1 MAGRGPAPTGTARR
15 RNKPGSESVAGKAK
29 KAAAARKT
37 TAVAKKPAARRAPAK
52 ARSTRSATAPRG
64 EVLAAVPPLGET
76 YTNRVWDQ
84 DLGEHRLEQVDY
96 LQETRDWYE
105 SWRTSTVAVRLERV
119 HWMAL
124 RRAAKLVDRFERGD
138 TALGDTI
145 RKIEANFGGSP
156 YDMQR
161 LGYFG
166 KGEDDDGESDNNPTP
181 ATPGSSNVVDLR
193 ARLSAKK

>member
-15 RNKPGSESVAGKAK
+15 RNKPGTEGVAAKAK

-37 TAVAKKPAARRAPAK
+37 KAAAAKPAAKRSAK
-52 ARSTRSATAPRG
+52 PRSTKSPKSTAPRG
-64 EVLAAVPPLGET
+64 EVLGKS

-166 KGEDDDGESDNNPTP
+166 KGEDDDGESDNNPT
-181 ATPGSSNVVDLR
+181 ASTPGSSNVVDLR